1 MSIFRVKTR
10 TEKKRT
16 PFWRRGRQCAMA
28 FLFATCVVVASCP
41 TVKVWASEKSE
52 SKKTKIGKVWL
63 VVDADVGI
71 KADVSG
77 DVYVTPDGGNT
88 DRYRIDDVQLVNDG
102 GEEFSNTNPPEF
114 EITLVSQDEEEY
126 YFAKTGSS
134 AVRLD
139 LATTAKS
146 KYDKV
151 KLISAKR
158 QNDNSELVIRGRLIF
173 DKKADTRKV
182 NSPAVSGTAGTTETT
197 GATVIGAG
205 ISVEAGTDRTGTDQG
220 TDSSNSGT
228 GSNTEKVRGWDP
240 SVKGRAVWAPV
251 ESAKYYQI
259 FLVKDGRE
267 IGIMRSIYRTNY
279 DFSELLPGAG
289 TYQFKV
295 RSVRSGNNAKSDW
308 VLSNVM
314 TVQENGSFSIQGQ

>member
-1 MSIFRVKTR
+1 MRKETSSRFG
-10 TEKKRT
+10 KKRMQ
-16 PFWRRGRQCAMA
+16 RIMA
-28 FLFATCVVVASCP
+28 LLLAAGVSFGSCP
-41 TVKVWASEKSE
+41 PVNVWASEKSE
-52 SKKTKIGKVWL
+52 SEKTKIGKVWL
-63 VVDADVGI
+63 IVDADVGI

-102 GEEFSNTNPPEF
+102 GEDFGNTNPPEF
-114 EITLVSQDEEEY
+114 EITLVAQDAEEY
-126 YFAKTGSS
+126 YFAKTGSA

-139 LATTAKS
+139 LAAAAKS

-151 KLISAKR
+151 EMTSVKR

-173 DKKADTRKV
+173 DKKADTRRV
-182 NSPAVSGTAGTTETT
+182 TSPAVSG
-197 GATVIGAG
+197 
-205 ISVEAGTDRTGTDQG
+205 AGTDGTAQAAA
-220 TDSSNSGT
+220 SNSAAAS
-228 GSNTEKVRGWDP
+228 GSQTSGSGSETVRGWDP
-240 SVKGRAVWAPV
+240 AVKGRAVWAPV
-251 ESAKYYQI
+251 DAAKYYQI

-267 IGIMRSIYRTNY
+267 IGIMRSIYRTSY

-295 RSVRSGNNAKSDW
+295 RSVRDGNNAKSDW

-314 TVQENGSFSIQGQ
+314 TVQEDGSFSVQTQ

>member
-1 MSIFRVKTR
+1 MTMVRLETKMKKKKTS
-10 TEKKRT
+10 
-16 PFWRRGRQCAMA
+16 FWRRGRQCAMA
-28 FLFATCVVVASCP
+28 VLFATCVAVASCP
-41 TVKVWASEKSE
+41 TMKVWASEKSE
-52 SKKTKIGKVWL
+52 SEKTKIGKVWL

-102 GEEFSNTNPPEF
+102 GEEFGNTNPPEF
-114 EITLVSQDEEEY
+114 EITLVSQDAEEY

-139 LATTAKS
+139 LAKTAKS

-151 KLISAKR
+151 ELISAKR

-182 NSPAVSGTAGTTETT
+182 NAPAVTGTTEST
-197 GATVIGAG
+197 GATVVGAG
-205 ISVEAGTDRTGTDQG
+205 TTTEAGTDQTVTGQESTQNNTDASAE
-220 TDSSNSGT
+220 T
-228 GSNTEKVRGWDP
+228 VRGWDP
-240 SVKGRAVWAPV
+240 AVKGRAVWAPV

-267 IGIMRSIYRTNY
+267 IGIMRSVYRTNY
-279 DFSELLPGAG
+279 DFSDLLPGAG

-295 RSVRSGNNAKSDW
+295 RSVRSENNAKSDW
-308 VLSNVM
+308 VMSNVM
-314 TVQENGSFSIQGQ
+314 TVQEDGSFSVQGQ

>member
-151 KLISAKR
+151 ELISAKR

-205 ISVEAGTDRTGTDQG
+205 TSVEAGTDRTGIDQR

-228 GSNTEKVRGWDP
+228 GSNMRRSEAGTRQSKGVP
-240 SVKGRAVWAPV
+240 SGLRL
-251 ESAKYYQI
+251 SQQSI
-259 FLVKDGRE
+259 
-267 IGIMRSIYRTNY
+267 IRSSLSKMAER
-279 DFSELLPGAG
+279 SELCA
-289 TYQFKV
+289 
-295 RSVRSGNNAKSDW
+295 RSTARIMISPIFFRA
-308 VLSNVM
+308 
-314 TVQENGSFSIQGQ
+314 QELTSLRCAPSAVETMRRATGCCRML

>member
-1 MSIFRVKTR
+1 MTMLRLETKMK
-10 TEKKRT
+10 KKRT
-16 PFWRRGRQCAMA
+16 SFWRRGRQCAMA
-28 FLFATCVVVASCP
+28 VLFATCVAVASCP
-41 TVKVWASEKSE
+41 TIKVWASEKSE
-52 SKKTKIGKVWL
+52 SEKTKIGKVWL

-102 GEEFSNTNPPEF
+102 GEEFGNTNPPEF
-114 EITLVSQDEEEY
+114 EITLVSQDAEEY

-151 KLISAKR
+151 ELISAKR

-182 NSPAVSGTAGTTETT
+182 NAPAVTGQESTQNNTDASAET
-197 GATVIGAG
+197 
-205 ISVEAGTDRTGTDQG
+205 
-220 TDSSNSGT
+220 
-228 GSNTEKVRGWDP
+228 VRGWDP
-240 SVKGRAVWAPV
+240 AVKGRAVWAPV

-267 IGIMRSIYRTNY
+267 IGIMRSVYRTNY
-279 DFSELLPGAG
+279 DFSDLLPGAG

-295 RSVRSGNNAKSDW
+295 RSVRSENNAKSDW
-308 VLSNVM
+308 VMSNVM
-314 TVQENGSFSIQGQ
+314 IVQEDGSFSVQGQ

>member
-28 FLFATCVVVASCP
+28 FLFATCVAVASCP

-52 SKKTKIGKVWL
+52 SEKTKIGKVWL

-146 KYDKV
+146 KYDKGE
-151 KLISAKR
+151 LISA
-158 QNDNSELVIRGRLIF
+158 E
-173 DKKADTRKV
+173 
-182 NSPAVSGTAGTTETT
+182 
-197 GATVIGAG
+197 
-205 ISVEAGTDRTGTDQG
+205 
-220 TDSSNSGT
+220 
-228 GSNTEKVRGWDP
+228 
-240 SVKGRAVWAPV
+240 
-251 ESAKYYQI
+251 
-259 FLVKDGRE
+259 
-267 IGIMRSIYRTNY
+267 
-279 DFSELLPGAG
+279 
-289 TYQFKV
+289 
-295 RSVRSGNNAKSDW
+295 
-308 VLSNVM
+308 
-314 TVQENGSFSIQGQ
+314 